1 LQKGPGAFPD
11 MQLCVYIANH
21 LLSDLLRCVLTNLFF
36 WDTGLTFPR
45 AWQWPSFRKECVACV
60 CLVLERLGELIARV
74 WVLKVCSG
82 RAGSYCFRGVRQ
94 RGGQRS
100 RFTCL
105 RRWWEVACHACLRLR
120 GSVKVIVLCAVIA
133 QRSAFSLTWC
143 RKGPLVRNGPCSDL
157 CSRLTKPPARRV
169 SLFRGRQIRD
179 PQLAGILLAL
189 SVQRPT
195 L

>member
-1 LQKGPGAFPD
+1 

-120 GSVKVIVLCAVIA
+120 GSTASTYSAYLSRKVNEFQDFECNNRKFTSICVRYTILPGC
-133 QRSAFSLTWC
+133 FSLTQ
-143 RKGPLVRNGPCSDL
+143 RSDVRRLAFEPKTVMIHCWTCVCFVVVLYKYSD
-157 CSRLTKPPARRV
+157 
-169 SLFRGRQIRD
+169 
-179 PQLAGILLAL
+179 
-189 SVQRPT
+189 
-195 L
+195 